1 MSEDLLHYGIK
12 RRSGRY
18 PWGSGD
24 NPQRSRDIV
33 SIMDDMKSKG
43 MSEKEI
49 ADALGISTTILRQ
62 EVSIAKVRRRESM
75 MDTIDSMTKRGETN
89 VAIAEHLG
97 VTEKTIRDMKK
108 NSDKIHERRE
118 EKIKQVLSE
127 AIEEHGYLDVGRGIE
142 RQLGIS
148 REKLNAIVREM
159 QEDGEFTRHKL
170 HVKRL
175 QDNSK
180 DLTLLV
186 LTKDPDLQSTLSN
199 ADKIRT
205 LEKYS
210 EDNGNTVRGLKPIVP
225 YNPDKVQVVFGEQG
239 GADKDGLIELRRGV
253 DDLDLGNSRYAQVRI
268 QVGDGHFLKGMAV
281 YADDLP
287 DGVDIRFN
295 TNKPETVGK
304 LGAMKKV
311 KVDESNPFGSS
322 INRQHG
328 ALNIVNEEGAW
339 TEWKATL
346 ASQFLSK
353 QSPSLVKER
362 LGKTYDSILKDFDE
376 IKSLTNPT
384 VQKYLM
390 DEYINSLDTKYTK
403 LKAQGINGTRSHVIL
418 PFTDMKP
425 NEVYAPN
432 YKNGDN
438 VVLIRY
444 PHGGIFELAELRV
457 NNKLRSAKNII
468 DNAIDAIGIH
478 PSVAQKLSGA
488 DFDGDSVLVVPNNSG
503 KIKTSRALKE
513 LKDFDPISSYQV
525 DYQTIS
531 EGAKHRQMGIVTN
544 LVSDMTIKKASLSE
558 IARAVKHS
566 MVVIDSEK
574 HRLDYKQ
581 SEIDNG
587 IAALQRKY
595 QTHIGLDGKRKKG
608 ASTLISKDL
617 NRTVLVDYEEVK
629 VKNPTTGR
637 MNTIKVGGKKVRLI
651 DTVDDA
657 HLLSSGSAVESIYA
671 DYINKVRS
679 VQNTAT
685 KYATTIPKLKW
696 DREQSKT
703 YVKEVKSLD
712 KKLNTALLNEPRER
726 QAQLLANKNFYSMN
740 LKEMSAD
747 EIKKAKT
754 QVVKAARE
762 VTNANG
768 REAMINVTPSEWKAI
783 QSGAISNDK
792 LTKILKY
799 SNSDQLKQYALPKS
813 KASLSSA
820 AQSRAKSMFNNGYT
834 YSEIAQ
840 QLGVSPSTISSLMND

>member
-268 QVGDGHFLKGMAV
+268 QVGEDRFLKGMAV

>member
-18 PWGSGD
+18 PWGSGED
-24 NPQRSRDIV
+24 PQRSRDIV

-49 ADALGISTTILRQ
+49 ASTLGISTTILRQ
-62 EVSIAKVRRRESM
+62 EVSIAKTRRREAM
-75 MDTIDSMTKRGETN
+75 MDTIDSMSKRGETN
-89 VAIAEHLG
+89 VAIAERLG

-108 NSDKIHERRE
+108 KAPEIHERRE
-118 EKIKQVLSE
+118 EKIKKVLSD
-127 AIEEHGYLDVGRGIE
+127 AIDEHGYLDVGRGIE

-159 QEDGEFTRHKL
+159 QQDGEFTRHKL

-175 QDNSK
+175 QDNTK

-186 LTKDPDLQSTLSN
+186 LTKDPDLDSTISN

-210 EDNGNTVRGLKPIVP
+210 EDNGNTIRGLKPIVP
-225 YNPDKVQVVFGEQG
+225 YNPDKVQVVFGEEG
-239 GADKDGLIELRRGV
+239 GTDKDGLIELRRGV

-295 TNKPETVGK
+295 TNKPESVGK

-311 KVDESNPFGSS
+311 KADESNPFGSS
-322 INRQHG
+322 INRQNG

-353 QSPSLVKER
+353 QPPSLVKER

-384 VQKYLM
+384 VKKYLM

-403 LKAQGINGTRSHVIL
+403 LKAQGFKDTRSHVIL

-432 YKNGDN
+432 YKDGDN

-457 NNKLRSAKNII
+457 NNKSRSAKNMIQ
-468 DNAIDAIGIH
+468 NAIDAIGIH

-503 KIKTSRALKE
+503 KIKTSKALKD
-513 LKDFDPISSYQV
+513 LKDFDPVSSYQV
-525 DYQTIS
+525 GYQTIS
-531 EGAKHRQMGIVTN
+531 EGAKHREMGIITN
-544 LVSDMTIKKASLSE
+544 LINDMTIKDASPSE
-558 IARAVKHS
+558 LARAVKHS

-574 HRLDYKQ
+574 HKLDYKQ
-581 SEIDNG
+581 SEVDNG

-595 QTHIGLDGKRKKG
+595 QTHIGIDGKRHRG

-617 NRTVLVDYEEVK
+617 NRTTHVDYEEVK
-629 VKNPTTGR
+629 FLNPETGR
-637 MNTIKVGGKKVRLI
+637 MNTRKVGGRKVRLI

-657 HLLSSGSAVESIYA
+657 HLLSSGSAVENVYA
-671 DYINKVRS
+671 GYINKVRG
-679 VQNTAT
+679 VQNEAT
-685 KYATTIPKLKW
+685 KYAQTIPNLKW
-696 DREQSKT
+696 NREQSKV
-703 YVKEVKSLD
+703 YVNEVKSLE

-726 QAQLLANKNFYSMN
+726 QAQLRANKNFYSMD
-740 LKEMSAD
+740 LKSMTDD

-754 QVVKAARE
+754 QVIKAARV
-762 VTNANG
+762 VTKANG
-768 REAMINVTPSEWKAI
+768 REAMINVSPSEWEAI
-783 QSGAISNDK
+783 QSGAISNNK
-792 LTKILKY
+792 LTRILKY
-799 SNSDQLKQYALPKS
+799 ADSDQLKQYALPKT
-813 KASLSSA
+813 KASLSSSS
-820 AQSRAKSMFNNGYT
+820 QSRARSMFNNGYT
-834 YSEIAQ
+834 YAEIAQ
-840 QLGVSPSTISSLMND
+840 RLGVSPSTISSLIND

>member
-18 PWGSGD
+18 PWGSGE

-33 SIMDDMKSKG
+33 SIMDDMKAKG

-49 ADALGISTTILRQ
+49 ADTLGISTTILRQ
-62 EVSIAKVRRRESM
+62 EVSIAKVRRREAM
-75 MDTIDSMTKRGETN
+75 MDTIDSMTKRGNTN

-97 VTEKTIRDMKK
+97 VSEKTIRDMKK

-118 EKIKQVLSE
+118 EKIKKVLAE

-186 LTKDPDLQSTLSN
+186 LTKDPDLQSTLNN

-210 EDNGNTVRGLKPIVP
+210 EDNGNTIRGLKPIVP

-239 GADKDGLIELRRGV
+239 GTDKDGLIELRRGV

-304 LGAMKKV
+304 LGALKKV
-311 KVDESNPFGSS
+311 KADESNPFGSS
-322 INRQHG
+322 INRQNG
-328 ALNIVNEEGAW
+328 ALNIVNEEGSW

-353 QSPSLVKER
+353 QSPTLVKER
-362 LGKTYDSILKDFDE
+362 LGKTYDSILKDFEE

-384 VQKYLM
+384 VKKYLM

-403 LKAQGINGTRSHVIL
+403 LKAQGIKDTMSHVIL

-457 NNKLRSAKNII
+457 NNKLRSAKKII
-468 DNAIDAIGIH
+468 DNAVDAIGIH

-513 LKDFDPISSYQV
+513 LKDFDPVSSYQV
-525 DYQTIS
+525 DYQTIT
-531 EGAKHRQMGIVTN
+531 EGAKNRQMGIVSN
-544 LVSDMTIKKASLSE
+544 LITDMTIKGASPSE
-558 IARAVKHS
+558 LARAVKHS

-574 HRLDYKQ
+574 HRLDYKK
-581 SEIDNG
+581 SEADNG

-595 QTHIGLDGKRKKG
+595 QTHIGVDGKRKRG

-617 NRTVLVDYEEVK
+617 NRTTHIDYEEVK

-657 HLLSSGSAVESIYA
+657 HLLSSGSAVENLYA
-671 DYINKVRS
+671 GYINKVRG

-685 KYATTIPKLKW
+685 KYADTIPKLKW
-696 DREQSKT
+696 DREQSKV

-799 SNSDQLKQYALPKS
+799 SDSDQLKQYALPKN

-820 AQSRAKSMFNNGYT
+820 SQGRARSMFNSGYT
-834 YSEIAQ
+834 YAEIAQ
-840 QLGVSPSTISSLMND
+840 QLGVSPSTISSLIND